1 MAGGQYP
8 GDLDSFTANVDGVDD
23 VLAADINE
31 LQVMGVATQ
40 TELGTDPAGS
50 CTDLKTRLAHSINDA
65 GMLEFDDCTELTISG
80 GAVTV
85 TQNYHKIDT
94 EGDAAS
100 DDLDTIN
107 GNSAGLFIVLR
118 IVADARNVVIKH
130 NTGNILCAGA
140 ADITLDTTGQF
151 AFGVYDTG
159 QSKWLIGHGAATGV
173 TGSGADSY
181 VCVYTAENA
190 VEGTDDLQWDGTTLT
205 IGDGTAGRDY
215 IMTFNG
221 ADKDGIITWMEDE
234 DYFKFSDDILMNST
248 EKVQFRDAAVFINSA
263 TDGHLDLDADVS
275 IDLNT
280 PAVYI
285 SDTTALLHLE
295 TSGASDPTIILKTT
309 NTAHELSLTL
319 NESEAAGTL
328 YMIYEAISS
337 EHLVLQTKAPDTKNA
352 NHQLYSGA
360 NFCDFSF
367 TANDVFQLR
376 NTAQDK
382 DMTFLIND
390 GGVSTEVMRLDA
402 DIKSLQMGD
411 ACNIVLNTTT
421 GTMLGSAANQKLGF
435 YGTAPT
441 AQIAKADYNN
451 WTDFG
456 DVVDALVALGL
467 FDAA

>member
-1 MAGGQYP
+1 
-8 GDLDSFTANVDGVDD
+8 
-23 VLAADINE
+23 
-31 LQVMGVATQ
+31 MGRDHA
-40 TELGTDPAGS
+40 
-50 CTDLKTRLAHSINDA
+50 
-65 GMLEFDDCTELTISG
+65 
-80 GAVTV
+80 
-85 TQNYHKIDT
+85 
-94 EGDAAS
+94 
-100 DDLDTIN
+100 
-107 GNSAGLFIVLR
+107 
-118 IVADARNVVIKH
+118 
-130 NTGNILCAGA
+130 
-140 ADITLDTTGQF
+140 
-151 AFGVYDTG
+151 
-159 QSKWLIGHGAATGV
+159 
-173 TGSGADSY
+173 
-181 VCVYTAENA
+181 
-190 VEGTDDLQWDGTTLT
+190 DGTTLT